1 MEDDEDDNEY
11 ITCKVVMVGEPGVGK
26 TSIISRYVLNQF
38 SNVVISTTGASYATK
53 IIELDKDNKIKF
65 QIWDT
70 AGQERF
76 RSLAKIFYQNAAAV
90 VLVYDITV
98 RDTFEK
104 LKEYWIKEIKDN
116 APSDIIIA
124 LAGNKSD
131 NYEFEVVSL
140 KEGQD
145 LAKQIDA
152 IYKSTSAMLSNGIE
166 ELFKS
171 IALKFVN
178 PTSSFFNSVP
188 ASKDDLKKSTII
200 EKKSIKIKKWRKKS
214 AANRIFVKLFWR

>member
-53 IIELDKDNKIKF
+53 IIEIDKDNKIKF

-200 EKKSIKIKKWRKKS
+200 EKKKHKNKKVEKK
-214 AANRIFVKLFWR
+214 KCCQ

>member
-140 KEGQD
+140 KEGKE
-145 LAKQIDA
+145 LAQEINA
-152 IYKSTSAMLSNGIE
+152 IFKSTSAMLSHGIE
-166 ELFKS
+166 DLFKL
-171 IALKFVN
+171 IGEKF
-178 PTSSFFNSVP
+178 
-188 ASKDDLKKSTII
+188 II
-200 EKKSIKIKKWRKKS
+200 LSPPK
-214 AANRIFVKLFWR
+214 

>member
-200 EKKSIKIKKWRKKS
+200 EKKKHKNKKVEKK
-214 AANRIFVKLFWR
+214 KCCQ

>member
-1 MEDDEDDNEY
+1 MSDEEENDDF
-11 ITCKVVMVGEPGVGK
+11 TVCKVVLLGETGVGK

-38 SNVVISTTGASYATK
+38 SDVVVSTTGASYATK
-53 IIELDKDNKIKF
+53 IIEIDKDNKIKF

-104 LKEYWIKEIKDN
+104 LKEYWIEEIRNN

-124 LAGNKSD
+124 LAGNKCD
-131 NYEFEVVSL
+131 NYEFEVVSR

-152 IYKSTSAMLSNGIE
+152 IYKQTSAMLSNGIE

-171 IALKFVN
+171 IEIKFVN
-178 PTSSFFNSVP
+178 PT
-188 ASKDDLKKSTII
+188 
-200 EKKSIKIKKWRKKS
+200 
-214 AANRIFVKLFWR
+214 

>member
-152 IYKSTSAMLSNGIE
+152 IYKSTSAMLSNVIE

-188 ASKDDLKKSTII
+188 ASKDDLKIYVDKELTL
-200 EKKSIKIKKWRKKS
+200 RL
-214 AANRIFVKLFWR
+214 NH

>member
-76 RSLAKIFYQNAAAV
+76 RSLAKIFYQNATAV

-104 LKEYWIKEIKDN
+104 LKEYWIQEIKDN

-200 EKKSIKIKKWRKKS
+200 EKKKHKNKKVEKK
-214 AANRIFVKLFWR
+214 KCCQ

>member
-1 MEDDEDDNEY
+1 MEDEEYDNEY
-11 ITCKVVMVGEPGVGK
+11 ISCKVVMVGEPGVGK

-38 SNVVISTTGASYATK
+38 SDVVISTTGASYATK
-53 IIELDKDNKIKF
+53 VYELDKDNKIKF

-90 VLVYDITV
+90 VLVYDITL

-104 LKEYWIKEIKDN
+104 LKEYWIKEIKEN
-116 APSDIIIA
+116 APSDIILA
-124 LAGNKSD
+124 LVGNKSD
-131 NYEFEVVSL
+131 NYELEVVSI

-145 LAKQIDA
+145 LAKEINA
-152 IYKSTSAMLSNGIE
+152 IYKSTSAMLYTGIE

-171 IALKFVN
+171 IAHKFLD
-178 PTSSFFNSVP
+178 PTGSLYNSP
-188 ASKDDLKKSTII
+188 TIKKDDFKKTSTII
-200 EKKSIKIKKWRKKS
+200 EPKRHKNKREDKKKCCQ
-214 AANRIFVKLFWR
+214 

>member
-11 ITCKVVMVGEPGVGK
+11 STCKVVMVGEPGVGK

-104 LKEYWIKEIKDN
+104 LKEYWIQEIKDN

-200 EKKSIKIKKWRKKS
+200 EKKKHKNKKVEKK
-214 AANRIFVKLFWR
+214 KCCQ

>member
-1 MEDDEDDNEY
+1 MEDDEDDNE
-11 ITCKVVMVGEPGVGK
+11 IVTCKVVMVGEPGVGK

-38 SNVVISTTGASYATK
+38 SDVVVSTTGASYATK
-53 IIELDKDNKIKF
+53 IIEIDKDNKIKF

-76 RSLAKIFYQNAAAV
+76 RSLAKIFYQNATAV

-104 LKEYWIKEIKDN
+104 LKEYWIEEIRNN

-124 LAGNKSD
+124 LAGNKCD
-131 NYEFEVVSL
+131 NYEFEVVSR

-152 IYKSTSAMLSNGIE
+152 IYKQTSAMLSNGIE

-178 PTSSFFNSVP
+178 PTSILYNSVA
-188 ASKDDLKKSTII
+188 ASKEELKKSTII
-200 EKKSIKIKKWRKKS
+200 EKKKHTNKKKEKK
-214 AANRIFVKLFWR
+214 KCCQ